1 VLYHPGSVG
10 LTINLPHG
18 GGATIGGA
26 NIRDRFLKL
35 FAMRSERRRR
45 AFMAKAIDQF
55 HALVSRL
62 LKGAPRHRMSGRS
75 LVEVAPRALAV
86 ISEGPGRESLREVFH
101 EAGWKLAV
109 AGNSASAIA
118 KQKKDHFPI
127 ILYERELAERDWR
140 QAVSI
145 FSRLSPRPC
154 VILLSRNSDK
164 NLWDELV
171 RCGGFD
177 LLRTPVD
184 RDTMIRTLRAGWSIW
199 QNQHIPQN
207 LGATIR
213 P

>member
-1 VLYHPGSVG
+1 
-10 LTINLPHG
+10 
-18 GGATIGGA
+18 
-26 NIRDRFLKL
+26 
-35 FAMRSERRRR
+35 
-45 AFMAKAIDQF
+45 MAKVIDQF
-55 HALVSRL
+55 HAFVSRL
-62 LKGAPRHRMSGRS
+62 RKAVPRRRMSGRP
-75 LVEVAPRALAV
+75 VVGVAPRALAV
-86 ISEGPGRESLREVFH
+86 IREGPGRESLQEVFR

-118 KQKKDHFPI
+118 RQGKDPYPI
-127 ILYERELAERDWR
+127 ILYEREMAERDWR

-184 RDTMIRTLRAGWSIW
+184 RDTMTRTLRAGWSIW
-199 QNQHIPQN
+199 ENQRIPQN
-207 LGATIR
+207 LGAKIR
-213 P
+213 S